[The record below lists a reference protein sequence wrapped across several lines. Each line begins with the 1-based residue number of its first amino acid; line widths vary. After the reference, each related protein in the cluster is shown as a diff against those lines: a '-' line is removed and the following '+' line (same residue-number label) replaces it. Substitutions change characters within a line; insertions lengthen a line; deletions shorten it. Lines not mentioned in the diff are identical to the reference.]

1 MLTAERRQKIL
12 ELIEDR
18 NSITVVELCNLM
30 HVSDMTIR
38 RDLRALANDGLFERV
53 HGGALSRRGRSY
65 EPPYLIRSTK
75 AIEQKELDRTSSC

>member
-18 NSITVVELCNLM
+18 NSISVAELCSIM

-38 RDLRALANDGLFERV
+38 RDLRTLANEGLLERV

-65 EPPYLIRSTK
+65 EPPYFNPVHKSNRTK
-75 AIEQKELDRTSSC
+75 RT